1 MTDYQTRNAETI
13 DRWVEEGWEWGKPI
27 EHETYLDAVNGKW
40 DVLLTPTLP
49 VPHDW
54 FGPLKGKKLLGLAS
68 GGGQQIPIFAAL
80 GAVVTVL
87 DLSDRQLASER
98 LVADREGYDVTIV
111 KADMTKPL
119 PFPDRAFDLIFHP
132 VSDCYIEEIA
142 PLYRECARVLRQ
154 GGVFLGG
161 FDNGINFI
169 VNGDETA
176 IENEMPFNPLKNEA
190 QRRQLEADDCGL
202 QFSHFFGETL
212 GALLKAGF
220 TLTDIYDDYNGE
232 GRLDRLRVP
241 TFFAIRAV
249 KY

>member
-1 MTDYQTRNAETI
+1 M
-13 DRWVEEGWEWGKPI
+13 
-27 EHETYLDAVNGKW
+27 
-40 DVLLTPTLP
+40 
-49 VPHDW
+49 
-54 FGPLKGKKLLGLAS
+54 LGLAS
-68 GGGQQIPIFAAL
+68 GGGQQCPIFAAA
-80 GAVVTVL
+80 GAQVTVL
-87 DLSDRQLASER
+87 DYTPAQLESER

-119 PFPDRAFDLIFHP
+119 PFPDSAFDLLFHP

-161 FDNGINFI
+161 FDNGINYI

-190 QRRQLEADDCGL
+190 QMRRLEEDDCEI
-202 QFSHFFGETL
+202 QFSHFFGETVS
-212 GALLKAGF
+212 ALLKAGF

-232 GRLDRLRVP
+232 GRLDRLRIP

>member
-1 MTDYQTRNAETI
+1 MIDYQTINAKTI
-13 DRWVEEGWEWGKPI
+13 DRWIEEGWEWGKPI
-27 EHETYLDAVNGKW
+27 PHETFEDAKNGKW
-40 DVLLTPTLP
+40 DVLLTPTVP
-49 VPHDW
+49 VPHNW

-68 GGGQQIPIFAAL
+68 GGGQQIPVFAAL
-80 GAVVTVL
+80 GADVTVL

-119 PFPDRAFDLIFHP
+119 PFPDGAFDLIFHP
-132 VSDCYIEEIA
+132 VSDCYIEEIR

-161 FDNGINFI
+161 FDNGVNFL
-169 VNGDETA
+169 VNEDETA
-176 IENEMPFNPLKNEA
+176 IGNEMPFNPLKNEA
-190 QRRQLEADDCGL
+190 QRRQLEEDDCGI

-212 GALLKAGF
+212 DALLKAGF

-232 GRLDRLRVP
+232 GRLDRLRIP

-249 KY
+249 KN